1 VTTVW
6 IVVGALFLGTAAMK
20 AVGPVAFGGRSL
32 SGRNAAVVGLVAPAI
47 LGALVVYETF
57 SAGGPGLELDARIVG
72 LAGAGLALVLRL
84 PLIAV
89 VVVAAGATA
98 LARAVG

>member
-1 VTTVW
+1 MTTVW
-6 IVVGALFLGTAAMK
+6 IVVGALFFGTAAMK

-32 SGRNAAVVGLVAPAI
+32 SGRSAAVVGLVAPAI

-57 SAGGPGLELDARIVG
+57 SAGGPGLQFDARIVG
-72 LAGAGLALVLRL
+72 LAGAALALALRL

-89 VVVAAGATA
+89 VLVAALATA
-98 LARAVG
+98 LARAV

>member
-1 VTTVW
+1 MTTVW
-6 IVVGALFLGTAAMK
+6 IVVGVLFLGTATMK

-32 SGRNAAVVGLVAPAI
+32 SGRSAAVVGLVAPAI

-57 SAGGPGLELDARIVG
+57 SAGGAGLQLDARIVG

-89 VVVAAGATA
+89 VLVAALATG
-98 LARAVG
+98 LARAI

>member
-1 VTTVW
+1 MTSAW

-20 AVGPVAFGGRSL
+20 AVGPVTFGGRSL
-32 SGRNAAVVGLVAPAI
+32 SGRGAAVVGLVAPAI

-57 SAGGPGLELDARIVG
+57 NAGGRGVDLDARIVG
-72 LAGAGLALVLRL
+72 LAAAGLALVLRL

-89 VVVAAGATA
+89 VLVAALATA
-98 LARAVG
+98 LARALG

>member
-1 VTTVW
+1 MTTVW
-6 IVVGALFLGTAAMK
+6 IVVGVLFLGTAGMK

-32 SGRNAAVVGLVAPAI
+32 SERSAAVVGLVAPAI

-57 SAGGPGLELDARIVG
+57 SAGGAGLQLDARIVG

-89 VVVAAGATA
+89 VLVAALATG
-98 LARAVG
+98 LARAV